1 MDNSQHP
8 GGLSHLDASGAA
20 RMVDVS
26 EKAETAR
33 VATAEATVRMA
44 PETLALIQSGGV
56 PKGDVIATA
65 RLAGIMA
72 AKRTPDLIP
81 LCHPLAITGVTVDL
95 TASGDDALRIEAS
108 VKTTGKTG
116 VEMEALTAAAVA
128 ALTVYDMCKAVEK
141 GMRIENIQ
149 LLEKRGGKSGDWMAR
164 VREIRNDV
172 QQRSEQTEDL
182 PSGAAKPAGPRSGGG
197 WSLDRPQ

>member
-1 MDNSQHP
+1 MGDDEQGF
-8 GGLSHLDASGAA
+8 GGLSHLDDRGSA

-26 EKAETAR
+26 SKDDTAR
-33 VATAEATVRMA
+33 VATAEAMVRMKR
-44 PETLALIQSGGV
+44 ETLALIQSGGV

-72 AKRTPDLIP
+72 AKRTPELIP

-95 TASGDDALRIEAS
+95 EPAGDDALRITAT

-116 VEMEALTAAAVA
+116 VEMEALTAASVA

-141 GMRIENIQ
+141 GMVIESVR
-149 LLEKRGGKSGDWMAR
+149 LLEKSGGKSGDWRAAPA
-164 VREIRNDV
+164 EGD
-172 QQRSEQTEDL
+172 EP
-182 PSGAAKPAGPRSGGG
+182 PSGR
-197 WSLDRPQ
+197 WSLDRPR